1 MGLTSPTIKRWVSTL
16 GSPYP
21 VGERSL
27 APEYYQGRQYER
39 QKGFCKFTASLGYI
53 IKFHPEKEGEGEERE
68 RGRKRSKRKQLECD
82 PNANI
87 SAGAL
92 GSQNASFL
100 PF

>member
-16 GSPYP
+16 GSSYP

-39 QKGFCKFTASLGYI
+39 QKDFCKFTASLGYI
-53 IKFHPEKEGEGEERE
+53 IKFHLEKEGVGGERE
-68 RGRKRSKRKQLECD
+68 RGRKRNKQKQPECD

-87 SAGAL
+87 SARAL
-92 GSQNASFL
+92 GSQNSSFL